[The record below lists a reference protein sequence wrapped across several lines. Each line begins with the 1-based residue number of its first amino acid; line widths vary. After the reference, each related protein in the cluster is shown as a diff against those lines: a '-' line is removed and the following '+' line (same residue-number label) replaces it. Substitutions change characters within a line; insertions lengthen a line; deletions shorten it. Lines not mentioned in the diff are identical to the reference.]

1 MENIELKCASL
12 RAQIAATE
20 ARLSWLRKELEMAE
34 KAASAESCAVIDG
47 ALNTDLHEQKQK
59 QKQKWPLSADEYKRY
74 GRQMI
79 VPQIGLQGWCSMLPE
94 INLAFLTLR
103 SLQSAFL

>member
-20 ARLSWLRKELEMAE
+20 ARLSGLRKELE
-34 KAASAESCAVIDG
+34 KAASAESCGAIDG

-59 QKQKWPLSADEYKRY
+59 QKWPLSVEEYKRY

-79 VPQIGLQGWCSMLPE
+79 VPQIGLQGWCSTLLVFLPE
-94 INLAFLTLR
+94 MYPAF
-103 SLQSAFL
+103 

>member
-12 RAQIAATE
+12 RAQIAAAE
-20 ARLSWLRKELEMAE
+20 ARLSGLRKELEMAE
-34 KAASAESCAVIDG
+34 KAASAESCGAIDG

-59 QKQKWPLSADEYKRY
+59 QKWPLSAEEYKRY

-79 VPQIGLQGWCSMLPE
+79 VPQIGLQGW
-94 INLAFLTLR
+94 
-103 SLQSAFL
+103 